1 MANRFKDFGGKY
13 NPEEAEPLN
22 FKLYEE
28 EFECYPNLQG
38 KVLLDIVSG
47 SDENDPTSVAKT
59 MTDFFVKSLKPESY
73 ERFNNLL
80 EDPDRIV
87 TVETLGEITA
97 WLVEV
102 YTARPTEE
110 PVGS

>member
-13 NPEEAEPLN
+13 NPEDVDPLS
-22 FKLYEE
+22 FKLHGE

-38 KVLLDIVSG
+38 KVLLDIVAN
-47 SDENDPTSVAKT
+47 SDEDNPSSVAQT
-59 MTDFFVKSLKPESY
+59 MTDFFGRALKPESY
-73 ERFNNLL
+73 ERFSALL

-97 WLVEV
+97 WLVEE